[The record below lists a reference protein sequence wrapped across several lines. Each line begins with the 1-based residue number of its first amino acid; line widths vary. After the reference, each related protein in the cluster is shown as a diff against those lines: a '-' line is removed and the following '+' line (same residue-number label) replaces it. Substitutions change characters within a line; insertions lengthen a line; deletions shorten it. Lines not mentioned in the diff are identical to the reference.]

1 LELSASVEV
10 HFEAPDSGFF
20 LKHARQ
26 PPVTPEIANVQQTS
40 SSSSLPPLKTR
51 ANYDSVLSLDRFT
64 VVETTQPVSI
74 RASYGPFSTKQTVP
88 ARYIVPD
95 TLDAAAANQAGDY
108 VNNSTATLLELQQPN
123 MHLDISAHLVRGT
136 VSQDAPVLRVLFHAG
151 ADPGGHLQRQKVC
164 VLLHVAMAQEQP
176 LKGRCMPEGEDGVC
190 VAEVV
195 IPLSWWPDLPAP
207 LRHGASAAQ
216 SALPPPKAPQ
226 RYAQVSYSVFEPP
239 LRNPE
244 QCEPKVQI
252 QPLTTFAQVPLLAAK
267 TAFKELRADDS
278 VTFLLPQHPLYPMS
292 KLHVPVFLHQYADQE
307 QRVAAFTVRARVKA
321 GLRIMGASASS
332 DLWTISIEKENPKH
346 TTARVTAF
354 RKDVDSSASAE
365 SRSSYNSSSGSNGN
379 ESYEVFSWLLE
390 VADDTNDILDG
401 GKIVWSVT
409 HVYDTPKDKDSSELI
424 APDDTKKRLIA
435 KLEINK
441 DDIQA
446 VLPMAKIWEVMNTA
460 VLTGRQVAQAMKVFI
475 VSQAGKVADVTLQS
489 SCHAEDESVIKVSS
503 SCSSVYV
510 DGSEQRGSSNASV
523 IVKYGTYVGVA
534 KFIVWMPEFPLE
546 VYISDFRLSQIKG
559 WKVTDDNHY
568 IHNKQSRRR
577 KKRSYMWSQHGTSY
591 YNNVGGD
598 KSICRAR
605 YQQSPVEVYAKFLA
619 IDQNSGRISY
629 FISRRTGLRV
639 TDLVQPLLRVADP
652 KIASLKGRILQGK
665 SMGRTD
671 VQVLSPIT
679 GRVIGTKEIRVGSDK
694 VNLSKL
700 IVRVISGLQ
709 LTITPENAIEN
720 GYLAETSVTHKLTA
734 QYQEGLLDIDLEF
747 SDGSKT
753 PLRDIAV
760 EDYFLLVESLD
771 TEVVAFA
778 PMLASHHPRVIAV
791 GEGNG
796 NLLRVTLLLS
806 EECRLRRGSGSG
818 SSSGSSSSASVKQN
832 KPNAAPLASALA
844 SIEVDFNNVD
854 IVSKQESIQNDGTV
868 GRERKNYR
876 NSGDLAD
883 IIGERLNTNI
893 HAAFL
898 YNLCNSFAILV
909 GIPLR
914 DSSQQYE
921 PTVQARQHRA
931 SIQAVH
937 KSHYGNRG
945 LAGSNMSSMEL
956 GMYVLLTAF
965 CFAIIVFVISC
976 VVYASKFRPAMIESG
991 LDPLSGGGKGG
1002 NGAAGGGF
1010 RDVRLKESTTN
1021 AHDWVWLGRSTIDR
1035 QSVAVEAPPPQQQQQ
1050 QQPLPVQPQQQ
1061 QQHINARDSRMRI
1074 TSNPIITYDNGR
1086 RVSSFDQPQ
1095 PKLQTHIVPAANLN
1109 KLHQEQHYLAND
1121 RKETAL
1127 EYKPPV
1133 PPHRNVGTRAM
1144 LPPQLPQTAPI
1155 KDKELLNKRHSQHF
1169 KREHLLNENNNAT
1182 QPLPQQQQQQQQ
1194 QSPQLHHHQQPERHQ
1209 HQRSHSHSHNFM
1221 HEPVLRSA
1229 HLKMKQQQQQQ
1240 LQQQQQQQQQQHQQ
1254 QQLQQQH
1261 EELHNAEKLVEYT
1274 NPHQK
1279 NAFQFDSL
1287 TPKRVTKAAAVAQAA
1302 QAAAAAAAAANSA
1315 AAATINHNH
1324 SILST
1329 VADAANSNA
1338 TDEIVRLPTPPGTL
1352 TSATVSSEPTTKSS
1366 RVKRA
1371 TVVGNP
1377 MFSAT
1382 VDDTLAPGERL
1393 GLDDL
1398 DMDYEQ
1404 IMHYFDNLKVSNT
1417 IDIYNLLI
1425 IAKIR
1430 EILST
1435 FHQRYQNVVTPM
1447 TTPTRKQMQMLDQ
1460 LV

>member
-1 LELSASVEV
+1 MKCCVIIAWMLLAIAELCACVEV

-40 SSSSLPPLKTR
+40 SSLPPLKTR
-51 ANYDSVLSLDRFT
+51 SNYDSVLSLDRFT

-95 TLDAAAANQAGDY
+95 TMDAANQAGDY

-123 MHLDISAHLVRGT
+123 MHLDISAHLVRNT
-136 VSQDAPVLRVLFHAG
+136 VSQDSPVLRVLFHAG

-164 VLLHVAMAQEQP
+164 VLLHVAMANEQP

-195 IPLSWWPDLPAP
+195 IPLSWWPALPAP
-207 LRHGASAAQ
+207 RHGSNAAQ
-216 SALPPPKAPQ
+216 TPLPPPKAPQ

-292 KLHVPVFLHQYADQE
+292 KLHVPVFLHQYAEQE

-332 DLWTISIEKENPKH
+332 DLWSISIEKENPKH

-354 RKDVDSSASAE
+354 RKDIDSSAS
-365 SRSSYNSSSGSNGN
+365 SSSGSSMESRSNYSSSSSGGNGNGNGN
-379 ESYEVFSWLLE
+379 EVYEVFSWLLE
-390 VADDTNDILDG
+390 VADDSNDILDG

-409 HVYDTPKDKDSSELI
+409 HVYDAPKDKDSSELI

-591 YNNVGGD
+591 YNNVGAD

-806 EECRLRRGSGSG
+806 EECRLRRGSGAG
-818 SSSGSSSSASVKQN
+818 SSSASSASVGVVKQN

-876 NSGDLAD
+876 NTGDLAD
-883 IIGERLNTNI
+883 II
-893 HAAFL
+893 
-898 YNLCNSFAILV
+898 V

-945 LAGSNMSSMEL
+945 FAGGNMSSMEL

-991 LDPLSGGGKGG
+991 LDPLSSGGKGNASN
-1002 NGAAGGGF
+1002 NGAAGGGGGF

-1035 QSVAVEAPPPQQQQQ
+1035 QSVAVDAPPPQQQQQ
-1050 QQPLPVQPQQQ
+1050 QQQQQPVQQQ

-1086 RVSSFDQPQ
+1086 RISSFDQPQ
-1095 PKLQTHIVPAANLN
+1095 PKLQTHIVPASNLN
-1109 KLHQEQHYLAND
+1109 KLHQEQHYLANE

-1127 EYKPPV
+1127 DYKPPV

-1144 LPPQLPQTAPI
+1144 LPPQLPPQTASI

-1169 KREHLLNENNNAT
+1169 KREHMLNENNNVA
-1182 QPLPQQQQQQQQ
+1182 QSLPQQQQQQHQQ
-1194 QSPQLHHHQQPERHQ
+1194 QQQPQHQQQQQQQPPQLHHHHQQQQQQPERHHQ

-1229 HLKMKQQQQQQ
+1229 HLKMKQQQQ
-1240 LQQQQQQQQQQHQQ
+1240 LQQQQQ

-1315 AAATINHNH
+1315 AAATIVAPTSPAITQIKENHNH

-1338 TDEIVRLPTPPGTL
+1338 TDKIVRLPTPPGTL
-1352 TSATVSSEPTTKSS
+1352 TSSAGGGGGGGGSTAVSSEPTTKSS

-1404 IMHYFDNLKVSNT
+1404 IMHYFDNLKESN
-1417 IDIYNLLI
+1417 
-1425 IAKIR
+1425 A
-1430 EILST
+1430 
-1435 FHQRYQNVVTPM
+1435 
-1447 TTPTRKQMQMLDQ
+1447 
-1460 LV
+1460 

>member
-1 LELSASVEV
+1 MMRYCLLIALQLCIAYSVEV

-26 PPVTPEIANVQQTS
+26 PPVTPEIANVQTS
-40 SSSSLPPLKTR
+40 SAVPPLR
-51 ANYDSVLSLDRFT
+51 QRSSYDSVLSLDRFT

-95 TLDAAAANQAGDY
+95 TMDSQSGDY
-108 VNNSTATLLELQQPN
+108 MSNATLLELQQPN
-123 MHLDISAHLVRGT
+123 MHLDISAHLVRPS

-164 VLLHVAMAQEQP
+164 VLLHVAMGSEQP

-195 IPLSWWPDLPAP
+195 VPLGWWPQLPAP
-207 LRHGASAAQ
+207 TQDGSGQA
-216 SALPPPKAPQ
+216 PPKVPQ

-252 QPLTTFAQVPLLAAK
+252 QPLTTFAQVPLLAAR
-267 TAFKELRADDS
+267 TPYRMLRADDA
-278 VTFLLPQHPLYPMS
+278 VTFLLPQHPLYPLS
-292 KLHVPVFLHQYADQE
+292 RLHVPVFLHQYPD

-321 GLRIMGASASS
+321 GLRILGATASTDQWS
-332 DLWTISIEKENPKH
+332 VSVEKENPKH

-354 RKDVDSSASAE
+354 RKETESSLEA
-365 SRSSYNSSSGSNGN
+365 GGN
-379 ESYEVFSWLLE
+379 FTNEVFEVFSWLLE
-390 VADDTNDILDG
+390 VAEDSNDIVDG

-409 HVYDTPKDKDSSELI
+409 HVYDTPKDKDSGEMVI
-424 APDDTKKRLIA
+424 PDDNKKRLIA

-559 WKVTDDNHY
+559 WKVTDDNHFL
-568 IHNKQSRRR
+568 HSKQSRRR
-577 KKRSYMWSQHGTSY
+577 KKRSYVWGQHGTNY
-591 YNNVGGD
+591 YNNLGAD
-598 KSICRAR
+598 KTVCRAR

-619 IDQNSGRISY
+619 VDQNSGRTSY

-709 LTITPENAIEN
+709 LTISPDNTIEN

-747 SDGSKT
+747 TDGSKT

-806 EECRLRRGSGSG
+806 EECRQRRGTL
-818 SSSGSSSSASVKQN
+818 SSSKQN
-832 KPNAAPLASALA
+832 KSNAAPLASALA

-854 IVSKQESIQNDGTV
+854 IVSKQEAIQNDGTV

-876 NSGDLAD
+876 QTGDLAD
-883 IIGERLNTNI
+883 II
-893 HAAFL
+893 
-898 YNLCNSFAILV
+898 V

-914 DSSQQYE
+914 DSSQLYE
-921 PTVQARQHRA
+921 PTVQARQHRG

-937 KSHYGNRG
+937 KGHHGKG
-945 LAGSNMSSMEL
+945 LAGTGTMSNMEL
-956 GMYVLLTAF
+956 GVYVLLTAF
-965 CFAIIVFVISC
+965 SFAIIVFVISC

-991 LDPLSGGGKGG
+991 LDPLSAGKGSG
-1002 NGAAGGGF
+1002 SSGSGGF

-1035 QSVAVEAPPPQQQQQ
+1035 QSIVAESNTHLNPRA
-1050 QQPLPVQPQQQ
+1050 
-1061 QQHINARDSRMRI
+1061 DSRMRI
-1074 TSNPIITYDNGR
+1074 TSNPIVNYDNGR
-1086 RVSSFDQPQ
+1086 RVSSFDQQ
-1095 PKLQTHIVPAANLN
+1095 PKLQTHIVPASNLN
-1109 KLHQEQHYLAND
+1109 KQHADHYLANE
-1121 RKETAL
+1121 RKDNAL
-1127 EYKPPV
+1127 DYKPPV
-1133 PPHRNVGTRAM
+1133 PPHRNVGARAC
-1144 LPPQLPQTAPI
+1144 LPIQPVSGSSSVKDAP
-1155 KDKELLNKRHSQHF
+1155 NKRHSQLY
-1169 KREHLLNENNNAT
+1169 KREHLQSSDNNAN
-1182 QPLPQQQQQQQQ
+1182 
-1194 QSPQLHHHQQPERHQ
+1194 QQPAQQPNQQPPLERPHPLAHAHPHQ
-1209 HQRSHSHSHNFM
+1209 HQRSHSHSHNFSQ
-1221 HEPVLRSA
+1221 EPLIKAA
-1229 HLKMKQQQQQQ
+1229 HNKIKQQQQQQ
-1240 LQQQQQQQQQQHQQ
+1240 Q
-1254 QQLQQQH
+1254 QQQH

-1287 TPKRVTKAAAVAQAA
+1287 TPKRVTKAVASSPATQSTAVVQGKAKE
-1302 QAAAAAAAAANSA
+1302 
-1315 AAATINHNH
+1315 NH
-1324 SILST
+1324 SMASST
-1329 VADAANSNA
+1329 GDAANSNG
-1338 TDEIVRLPTPPGTL
+1338 TDEIMRLPA
-1352 TSATVSSEPTTKSS
+1352 SAVSQEPTTKSS

-1382 VDDTLAPGERL
+1382 VDESVAPGERL

-1404 IMHYFDNLKVSNT
+1404 IMHYFDNLKESN
-1417 IDIYNLLI
+1417 
-1425 IAKIR
+1425 A
-1430 EILST
+1430 
-1435 FHQRYQNVVTPM
+1435 
-1447 TTPTRKQMQMLDQ
+1447 
-1460 LV
+1460 

>member
-1 LELSASVEV
+1 MNKMMRYCLIIALQLSLAYSVEV

-26 PPVTPEIANVQQTS
+26 PPVTPEIANVQTS
-40 SSSSLPPLKTR
+40 SAVPPLRQRST
-51 ANYDSVLSLDRFT
+51 YDSVLSLDRFT

-95 TLDAAAANQAGDY
+95 TMDSQSGDY
-108 VNNSTATLLELQQPN
+108 MNNATLLELQQPN
-123 MHLDISAHLVRGT
+123 MHLDISAHLVRSS

-164 VLLHVAMAQEQP
+164 VLLHVAMGSEQP

-195 IPLSWWPDLPAP
+195 VPLGWWPQLPAP
-207 LRHGASAAQ
+207 TQDGSSQA
-216 SALPPPKAPQ
+216 PPKVPQ

-252 QPLTTFAQVPLLAAK
+252 QPLTTFAQVPLLAAR
-267 TAFKELRADDS
+267 TPYRMLRADDA
-278 VTFLLPQHPLYPMS
+278 VTFLLPQHPLYPLS
-292 KLHVPVFLHQYADQE
+292 RLHVPVFLHQYPD

-321 GLRIMGASASS
+321 GLKILGATASTDQWS
-332 DLWTISIEKENPKH
+332 VSVEKENPKH

-354 RKDVDSSASAE
+354 RKEAE
-365 SRSSYNSSSGSNGN
+365 SSVESGGN
-379 ESYEVFSWLLE
+379 LTSEVFEVFSWLLE
-390 VADDTNDILDG
+390 VAEDTNDIVDG

-409 HVYDTPKDKDSSELI
+409 HVYDTPKDKDSGELVI
-424 APDDTKKRLIA
+424 PDDNKKRLIA

-568 IHNKQSRRR
+568 LHNKQSRRR
-577 KKRSYMWSQHGTSY
+577 KKRSYVWGQHGTNY
-591 YNNVGGD
+591 YNNLGAD
-598 KSICRAR
+598 KTICRAR

-619 IDQNSGRISY
+619 VDQNSGRTSY

-709 LTITPENAIEN
+709 LTISPDNTIEN

-747 SDGSKT
+747 TDGSKT

-806 EECRLRRGSGSG
+806 EECRQRRGTL
-818 SSSGSSSSASVKQN
+818 SSSKQN
-832 KPNAAPLASALA
+832 KSNAAPLASALA

-854 IVSKQESIQNDGTV
+854 IVSKQEAIQNDGTV

-876 NSGDLAD
+876 QTGDLAD
-883 IIGERLNTNI
+883 II
-893 HAAFL
+893 
-898 YNLCNSFAILV
+898 V

-914 DSSQQYE
+914 DSSQLYE
-921 PTVQARQHRA
+921 PTVQARQHRG

-937 KSHYGNRG
+937 KGHHGKG
-945 LAGSNMSSMEL
+945 IAGTGTMTTMEL

-991 LDPLSGGGKGG
+991 LDPLSSGKSNSSGGS
-1002 NGAAGGGF
+1002 GGF

-1035 QSVAVEAPPPQQQQQ
+1035 QSIVAETNTHLNP
-1050 QQPLPVQPQQQ
+1050 
-1061 QQHINARDSRMRI
+1061 RDSRMRI
-1074 TSNPIITYDNGR
+1074 TSNPIVNYDNGR
-1086 RVSSFDQPQ
+1086 RVSSFDQQ
-1095 PKLQTHIVPAANLN
+1095 PKLQTHIVPASNLN
-1109 KLHQEQHYLAND
+1109 KQHADHYLANE
-1121 RKETAL
+1121 RKDNAL
-1127 EYKPPV
+1127 DYKPPV
-1133 PPHRNVGTRAM
+1133 PPHRNVGARAC
-1144 LPPQLPQTAPI
+1144 LPVQPVPGTGSVKQDAAP
-1155 KDKELLNKRHSQHF
+1155 NKRYSQLYR
-1169 KREHLLNENNNAT
+1169 REHLQNSDSNAN
-1182 QPLPQQQQQQQQ
+1182 
-1194 QSPQLHHHQQPERHQ
+1194 QQPAQQPNQQPPTERPHPLANAHPHPHPHQ
-1209 HQRSHSHSHNFM
+1209 HQRSHSHSHNFSQ
-1221 HEPVLRSA
+1221 EPLIKAA
-1229 HLKMKQQQQQQ
+1229 HNKIKQQQQQQ
-1240 LQQQQQQQQQQHQQ
+1240 Q
-1254 QQLQQQH
+1254 QQQH

-1287 TPKRVTKAAAVAQAA
+1287 TPKRVTKAAASSPATPSTSST
-1302 QAAAAAAAAANSA
+1302 SA
-1315 AAATINHNH
+1315 VQGKAKENH
-1324 SILST
+1324 SMASST
-1329 VADAANSNA
+1329 GDAANSNG
-1338 TDEIVRLPTPPGTL
+1338 TDEIIRLPA
-1352 TSATVSSEPTTKSS
+1352 SAVSQEPTTKSS

-1382 VDDTLAPGERL
+1382 VDESATPGERL

-1404 IMHYFDNLKVSNT
+1404 IMHYFDNLKESN
-1417 IDIYNLLI
+1417 
-1425 IAKIR
+1425 A
-1430 EILST
+1430 
-1435 FHQRYQNVVTPM
+1435 
-1447 TTPTRKQMQMLDQ
+1447 
-1460 LV
+1460 

>member
-1 LELSASVEV
+1 MNYFIVIMMLVPIAHHNIVNCVEV

-26 PPVTPEIANVQQTS
+26 PPVTPEIANIQT
-40 SSSSLPPLKTR
+40 SSSLPPIKTR
-51 ANYDSVLSLDRFT
+51 TSYDSVLSLDRFT

-95 TLDAAAANQAGDY
+95 TMDNQGDY
-108 VNNSTATLLELQQPN
+108 INNSTATLLELQQPN
-123 MHLDISAHLVRGT
+123 MHLDISAHLVRAT
-136 VSQDAPVLRVLFHAG
+136 VSQDSPVLRVLFHAG

-164 VLLHVAMAQEQP
+164 VLLHVAMGSELP

-195 IPLSWWPDLPAP
+195 VPLSWWPQLPAP
-207 LRHGASAAQ
+207 TKDSVPI
-216 SALPPPKAPQ
+216 PPLKVPQ

-244 QCEPKVQI
+244 MCEPKVQI
-252 QPLTTFAQVPLLAAK
+252 QPLTTFAQVPLVPAK
-267 TAFKELRADDS
+267 TPFKELRADDS

-292 KLHVPVFLHQYADQE
+292 KLHVPVFLHQYPD
-307 QRVAAFTVRARVKA
+307 QRVSAFTVRARVKA
-321 GLRIMGASASS
+321 GLKIMGATASS
-332 DLWTISIEKENPKH
+332 DQWSISIEKENPKH

-354 RKDVDSSASAE
+354 RKEQESSME
-365 SRSSYNSSSGSNGN
+365 SKSETSGSAGAGN
-379 ESYEVFSWLLE
+379 FSNEVFEVFSWLLE
-390 VADDTNDILDG
+390 VAEDTNDIVDG

-409 HVYDTPKDKDSSELI
+409 QVYDAPKDKDSAELI
-424 APDDTKKRLIA
+424 ATDDTKKRLIA

-559 WKVTDDNHY
+559 WKVNDDNHY
-568 IHNKQSRRR
+568 LHNKQSRRR
-577 KKRSYMWSQHGTSY
+577 KKRSYVWGQHGGTNY
-591 YNNVGGD
+591 YNNVGAD
-598 KSICRAR
+598 KTICRAR

-639 TDLVQPLLRVADP
+639 TDLVQPLMRVADP

-694 VNLSKL
+694 VNLNKL

-709 LTITPENAIEN
+709 LTITPDNTIEN

-760 EDYFLLVESLD
+760 DDYFLLVESLD

-806 EECRLRRGSGSG
+806 EECRTRRGTIA
-818 SSSGSSSSASVKQN
+818 ASKQN
-832 KPNAAPLASALA
+832 KSNVAPLASAQA

-854 IVSKQESIQNDGTV
+854 IVSKQEAIQNDGTV
-868 GRERKNYR
+868 GRERKNFR
-876 NSGDLAD
+876 NNGDLAD
-883 IIGERLNTNI
+883 II
-893 HAAFL
+893 
-898 YNLCNSFAILV
+898 V

-921 PTVQARQHRA
+921 PTVQARQHRG

-937 KSHYGNRG
+937 KSPYGKKGNG
-945 LAGSNMSSMEL
+945 NNMSSMEV

-991 LDPLSGGGKGG
+991 LDPLDAGKGG
-1002 NGAAGGGF
+1002 NGGAF
-1010 RDVRLKESTTN
+1010 RDARVKESTTN

-1035 QSVAVEAPPPQQQQQ
+1035 HSMVADSNPSS
-1050 QQPLPVQPQQQ
+1050 
-1061 QQHINARDSRMRI
+1061 HINPRDSRMRI
-1074 TSNPIITYDNGR
+1074 TNNPIISYDNGR
-1086 RVSSFDQPQ
+1086 RVSSFDQQ
-1095 PKLQTHIVPAANLN
+1095 PKLQTHIVPPSNLN
-1109 KLHQEQHYLAND
+1109 KLHTEHYLANE
-1121 RKETAL
+1121 RKENAL
-1127 EYKPPV
+1127 DYKPPV
-1133 PPHRNVGTRAM
+1133 PPHRNVGVAVGARAM
-1144 LPPQLPQTAPI
+1144 LPPHNQTGAIAVMPL
-1155 KDKELLNKRHSQHF
+1155 KETVAKSGAVEKRHSQQY
-1169 KREHLLNENNNAT
+1169 KREHQHNDNNNAEQ
-1182 QPLPQQQQQQQQ
+1182 QPQLPQQPPER
-1194 QSPQLHHHQQPERHQ
+1194 SHHQHH
-1209 HQRSHSHSHNFM
+1209 HQRSHSHSHNNFINS
-1221 HEPVLRSA
+1221 HPVAASYRSTPEHSVEQKLTA
-1229 HLKMKQQQQQQ
+1229 AAVAVAALQQQQQ
-1240 LQQQQQQQQQQHQQ
+1240 LQQPHNKVKQQQE
-1254 QQLQQQH
+1254 QH
-1261 EELHNAEKLVEYT
+1261 EEMHNAEKLVEYT

-1287 TPKRVTKAAAVAQAA
+1287 TPKRVTKASGAAVATSALVAPTEAA
-1302 QAAAAAAAAANSA
+1302 P
-1315 AAATINHNH
+1315 AATTTTTPPTATVAPTPQLKENH
-1324 SILST
+1324 SMLSST
-1329 VADAANSNA
+1329 VDAANSNG
-1338 TDEIVRLPTPPGTL
+1338 TDEIMRLPTVPI
-1352 TSATVSSEPTTKSS
+1352 SEPTTKSS

-1382 VDDTLAPGERL
+1382 VDDTLPPGERL

-1404 IMHYFDNLKVSNT
+1404 IMHYFDNLKESN
-1417 IDIYNLLI
+1417 
-1425 IAKIR
+1425 A
-1430 EILST
+1430 
-1435 FHQRYQNVVTPM
+1435 
-1447 TTPTRKQMQMLDQ
+1447 
-1460 LV
+1460 

>member
-1 LELSASVEV
+1 MKFCVLMILVTALSLQSTAVEV

-26 PPVTPEIANVQQTS
+26 PPVTPEIQTS
-40 SSSSLPPLKTR
+40 SQPPVKTR
-51 ANYDSVLSLDRFT
+51 SSYDSVLSLDRFT

-95 TLDAAAANQAGDY
+95 TIENQNGDY
-108 VNNSTATLLELQQPN
+108 MNNSTATLLELQQPN
-123 MHLDISAHLVRGT
+123 MHLDISAHLVRST
-136 VSQDAPVLRVLFHAG
+136 VSQDSPVLRVLFHAG

-164 VLLHVAMAQEQP
+164 VLLHVAMGLEVP

-195 IPLSWWPDLPAP
+195 VPLSWWPALPAP
-207 LRHGASAAQ
+207 SHNKDNGQ
-216 SALPPPKAPQ
+216 QLPPPKVPQ

-252 QPLTTFAQVPLLAAK
+252 QPLTTFAQVPLIPAK
-267 TAFKELRADDS
+267 TPFKELRADDS

-292 KLHVPVFLHQYADQE
+292 KLHVPVFLHQYVD

-321 GLRIMGASASS
+321 GLRIMGATASTDQWS
-332 DLWTISIEKENPKH
+332 ISIEKENPKH

-354 RKDVDSSASAE
+354 RKEQESGGGSSSSSSMESLSSGMASASTA
-365 SRSSYNSSSGSNGN
+365 SSTNLTN
-379 ESYEVFSWLLE
+379 EVFEVFSWLLE
-390 VADDTNDILDG
+390 VADDNNDIMDG

-409 HVYDTPKDKDSSELI
+409 HVYDTPKDKDSSEII
-424 APDDTKKRLIA
+424 ATDDTKKRLIA

-568 IHNKQSRRR
+568 LHNKQQQSRRR
-577 KKRSYMWSQHGTSY
+577 KKRSYVWGQHGGIGGSGSSGNMGNY
-591 YNNVGGD
+591 YNNLGTD
-598 KSICRAR
+598 KTICRAR
-605 YQQSPVEVYAKFLA
+605 YQQSPVEVFAKFLA
-619 IDQNSGRISY
+619 FDQNSGRTSN

-694 VNLSKL
+694 VTLSKL

-709 LTITPENAIEN
+709 LTITPDNTIEN

-806 EECRLRRGSGSG
+806 EECRLRRGGTL
-818 SSSGSSSSASVKQN
+818 SSSTTKQN
-832 KPNAAPLASALA
+832 KSNAAPLASALA

-854 IVSKQESIQNDGTV
+854 IVSKQEAIQNDGTV
-868 GRERKNYR
+868 GRGERKNYR
-876 NSGDLAD
+876 QSGDLAD
-883 IIGERLNTNI
+883 II
-893 HAAFL
+893 
-898 YNLCNSFAILV
+898 V

-921 PTVQARQHRA
+921 PTVQARQHR
-931 SIQAVH
+931 SNIQAVH
-937 KSHYGNRG
+937 KSHFGGKGHGNG
-945 LAGSNMSSMEL
+945 NMSSMEL

-976 VVYASKFRPAMIESG
+976 VVYASKFRPALIESG
-991 LDPLSGGGKGG
+991 LDPLSAVGKGNG
-1002 NGAAGGGF
+1002 NGSIGGF

-1035 QSVAVEAPPPQQQQQ
+1035 QSMVADSSSSSA
-1050 QQPLPVQPQQQ
+1050 
-1061 QQHINARDSRMRI
+1061 HARADSRMRI
-1074 TSNPIITYDNGR
+1074 TSNPIINYNDNGR
-1086 RVSSFDQPQ
+1086 RVSSFDQQ
-1095 PKLQTHIVPAANLN
+1095 PKLQTHIVPASNLN
-1109 KLHQEQHYLAND
+1109 KLHADHYFANE
-1121 RKETAL
+1121 RKDNAL
-1127 EYKPPV
+1127 DYKPPV
-1133 PPHRNVGTRAM
+1133 PPHRNVGTRAL
-1144 LPPQLPQTAPI
+1144 LPTQPPLAVHGGGGSSSGAVGPLKP
-1155 KDKELLNKRHSQHF
+1155 ESGNKRHSQLY
-1169 KREHLLNENNNAT
+1169 KREHLNGNINSDNNNPDNQST
-1182 QPLPQQQQQQQQ
+1182 QPLERPTHGHIHAPH
-1194 QSPQLHHHQQPERHQ
+1194 SHQQ
-1209 HQRSHSHSHNFM
+1209 HQRSHSHSHNFSQ
-1221 HEPVLRSA
+1221 EPAIKSA
-1229 HLKMKQQQQQQ
+1229 HNKIKQQHQ
-1240 LQQQQQQQQQQHQQ
+1240 QQQQQQQQQQH
-1254 QQLQQQH
+1254 QQH

-1287 TPKRVTKAAAVAQAA
+1287 TPKRVTKAGAGAGLGTSAGAAGVTLPTTPPTATVAPTPQVKTKAE
-1302 QAAAAAAAAANSA
+1302 
-1315 AAATINHNH
+1315 NH
-1324 SILST
+1324 SMVSSIG
-1329 VADAANSNA
+1329 DAANSNA
-1338 TDEIVRLPTPPGTL
+1338 TDELIRLPPTASP
-1352 TSATVSSEPTTKSS
+1352 SATASTTISEPTTKSS
-1366 RVKRA
+1366 RIKRA

-1382 VDDTLAPGERL
+1382 VDDTVAPGERL

-1404 IMHYFDNLKVSNT
+1404 IMHYFDNLKESN
-1417 IDIYNLLI
+1417 
-1425 IAKIR
+1425 A
-1430 EILST
+1430 
-1435 FHQRYQNVVTPM
+1435 
-1447 TTPTRKQMQMLDQ
+1447 
-1460 LV
+1460 

>member
-1 LELSASVEV
+1 MKFCLVITMLVSIAYSVEV

-26 PPVTPEIANVQQTS
+26 PPVTPEIANIQQTS
-40 SSSSLPPLKTR
+40 SSPPLKAR
-51 ANYDSVLSLDRFT
+51 SSYDSVLSLDRFT

-95 TLDAAAANQAGDY
+95 TMDNNNNQNGNNNQGGGDY
-108 VNNSTATLLELQQPN
+108 MNNSTATLLELQQPN
-123 MHLDISAHLVRGT
+123 MHLDISAHLVRAS
-136 VSQDAPVLRVLFHAG
+136 VSQDSPVLRVLFHAG

-164 VLLHVAMAQEQP
+164 VLLHVAMGAEQP

-195 IPLSWWPDLPAP
+195 VPLSWWPAIPAP
-207 LRHGASAAQ
+207 QRKDNAP
-216 SALPPPKAPQ
+216 ALPPKVPQ

-252 QPLTTFAQVPLLAAK
+252 QPLTTFAQVPLMPAK
-267 TAFKELRADDS
+267 TPFKELRADDS

-292 KLHVPVFLHQYADQE
+292 KLHVPVFLHQYVD

-321 GLRIMGASASS
+321 GLRIMGATASTDQWS
-332 DLWTISIEKENPKH
+332 VSIEKENPKH

-354 RKDVDSSASAE
+354 RKEQESSMESAMAG
-365 SRSSYNSSSGSNGN
+365 NLTN
-379 ESYEVFSWLLE
+379 ESFEVFSWLLE
-390 VADDTNDILDG
+390 VAEDTNDIVDG

-424 APDDTKKRLIA
+424 ATDDTKKRLIA

-523 IVKYGTYVGVA
+523 IVKYGTYVGIA

-546 VYISDFRLSQIKG
+546 VYIADYRLSQIKG

-568 IHNKQSRRR
+568 LHNKQSRRR
-577 KKRSYMWSQHGTSY
+577 KKRSYVWGQSQGQHGSNY
-591 YNNVGGD
+591 YNNLGAD
-598 KSICRAR
+598 KTICRAR

-619 IDQNSGRISY
+619 VDQNSGRTSY

-709 LTITPENAIEN
+709 LTITPDNTIEN

-747 SDGSKT
+747 NDGSKT

-806 EECRLRRGSGSG
+806 EECRTRRSTLGTG
-818 SSSGSSSSASVKQN
+818 KQN
-832 KPNAAPLASALA
+832 KSNVAPLASALA

-854 IVSKQESIQNDGTV
+854 IVSKQEAIQNDGTV
-868 GRERKNYR
+868 GRGERKTFR
-876 NSGDLAD
+876 QTAGDLAD
-883 IIGERLNTNI
+883 II
-893 HAAFL
+893 
-898 YNLCNSFAILV
+898 V

-921 PTVQARQHRA
+921 PTVQARQHRGSS
-931 SIQAVH
+931 SIQASH
-937 KSHYGNRG
+937 KNHFNGKG
-945 LAGSNMSSMEL
+945 GIGGTGPMSSMEL

-976 VVYASKFRPAMIESG
+976 VVYASKFRPALIESG
-991 LDPLSGGGKGG
+991 LDPLSVGKG
-1002 NGAAGGGF
+1002 NGGAGGMSGGGF

-1035 QSVAVEAPPPQQQQQ
+1035 QSVVAETNTH
-1050 QQPLPVQPQQQ
+1050 L
-1061 QQHINARDSRMRI
+1061 NARDSRMRI
-1074 TSNPIITYDNGR
+1074 TSNPIINYDNGR
-1086 RVSSFDQPQ
+1086 RVSSFDQQ
-1095 PKLQTHIVPAANLN
+1095 PKLQTHIVPASNLN
-1109 KLHQEQHYLAND
+1109 KQHADHYLANE
-1121 RKETAL
+1121 RKELPGVAL
-1127 EYKPPV
+1127 DYKPPV
-1133 PPHRNVGTRAM
+1133 PPHRNVGARAC
-1144 LPPQLPQTAPI
+1144 LPIVQPAAAAAAVAAASTPVPL
-1155 KDKELLNKRHSQHF
+1155 KEVANKRHSQLY
-1169 KREHLLNENNNAT
+1169 KREHLQSNNILINNNNNNNNNSSSSSSNSDNNNT
-1182 QPLPQQQQQQQQ
+1182 NQQQQ
-1194 QSPQLHHHQQPERHQ
+1194 QSKQQPLERPQ
-1209 HQRSHSHSHNFM
+1209 HQRSHSHSHGHNFSQ
-1221 HEPVLRSA
+1221 EPAGAIIKAA
-1229 HLKMKQQQQQQ
+1229 HNKIKQQQQQQ
-1240 LQQQQQQQQQQHQQ
+1240 LQQHQQ
-1254 QQLQQQH
+1254 
-1261 EELHNAEKLVEYT
+1261 ELHNAEKLVEYT

-1287 TPKRVTKAAAVAQAA
+1287 TPKRVTKAAA
-1302 QAAAAAAAAANSA
+1302 AAAAMSTAIQKAKE
-1315 AAATINHNH
+1315 NH
-1324 SILST
+1324 SMVSST
-1329 VADAANSNA
+1329 GDAANSNGS
-1338 TDEIVRLPTPPGTL
+1338 DEIMRLPSTASG
-1352 TSATVSSEPTTKSS
+1352 SANSHVPVPVPTTKSS

-1382 VDDTLAPGERL
+1382 VDDTETPGERL

-1404 IMHYFDNLKVSNT
+1404 IMHYFDNLKESN
-1417 IDIYNLLI
+1417 
-1425 IAKIR
+1425 A
-1430 EILST
+1430 
-1435 FHQRYQNVVTPM
+1435 
-1447 TTPTRKQMQMLDQ
+1447 
-1460 LV
+1460 

>member
-1 LELSASVEV
+1 MMRICLLIALQLSLAYSVEV

-26 PPVTPEIANVQQTS
+26 PPVTPEIANLPTS
-40 SSSSLPPLKTR
+40 SAVPPLRQRST
-51 ANYDSVLSLDRFT
+51 YDSVLSLDRFT

-95 TLDAAAANQAGDY
+95 TMDSQSGDY
-108 VNNSTATLLELQQPN
+108 MSNATLLELQQPN
-123 MHLDISAHLVRGT
+123 MHLDISAHLVRNS
-136 VSQDAPVLRVLFHAG
+136 VSQDSPVLRVLFHAG

-164 VLLHVAMAQEQP
+164 VLLHVAMASEQP

-195 IPLSWWPDLPAP
+195 VPLGWWPQLPAP
-207 LRHGASAAQ
+207 SQDGSGQATA
-216 SALPPPKAPQ
+216 PKVPQ

-252 QPLTTFAQVPLLAAK
+252 QPLTTFAQVPLLAAR
-267 TAFKELRADDS
+267 TPYRMLRADDA
-278 VTFLLPQHPLYPMS
+278 VTFLLPQHPLYPLS
-292 KLHVPVFLHQYADQE
+292 RLHVPVFLHQYPD

-321 GLRIMGASASS
+321 GLRILGATASTDQWS
-332 DLWTISIEKENPKH
+332 VSVEKENPKH

-354 RKDVDSSASAE
+354 RKEAAAE
-365 SRSSYNSSSGSNGN
+365 SSSLEAANLTS
-379 ESYEVFSWLLE
+379 EVFEVFSWLLE
-390 VADDTNDILDG
+390 VAEDSNDIVDG

-409 HVYDTPKDKDSSELI
+409 HVYDTPKDKDSGELVI
-424 APDDTKKRLIA
+424 PDDNKKRLIA

-568 IHNKQSRRR
+568 LHNKQSRRR
-577 KKRSYMWSQHGTSY
+577 KKRSYVWGQHGTNY
-591 YNNVGGD
+591 YNNLGAD
-598 KSICRAR
+598 KTVCRAR

-619 IDQNSGRISY
+619 VDQNSGRTSY

-709 LTITPENAIEN
+709 LTISPDNTIEN

-747 SDGSKT
+747 TDGSKT

-806 EECRLRRGSGSG
+806 EECRQRRGTL
-818 SSSGSSSSASVKQN
+818 SSSKQN
-832 KPNAAPLASALA
+832 KSNAAPLASALA

-854 IVSKQESIQNDGTV
+854 IVSKQEAIQNDGTV

-876 NSGDLAD
+876 QTGDLAD
-883 IIGERLNTNI
+883 II
-893 HAAFL
+893 
-898 YNLCNSFAILV
+898 V

-914 DSSQQYE
+914 DSSQLYE
-921 PTVQARQHRA
+921 PTVQARQHRG

-937 KSHYGNRG
+937 KGHHGKG
-945 LAGSNMSSMEL
+945 IGGTGTMTTMEL

-991 LDPLSGGGKGG
+991 LDPLSAGKGNGSNGGG
-1002 NGAAGGGF
+1002 GGGF

-1035 QSVAVEAPPPQQQQQ
+1035 QSIVAETNTHLNP
-1050 QQPLPVQPQQQ
+1050 
-1061 QQHINARDSRMRI
+1061 RDSRMRI
-1074 TSNPIITYDNGR
+1074 TSNPIVNYDNGR
-1086 RVSSFDQPQ
+1086 RVSSFDQQ
-1095 PKLQTHIVPAANLN
+1095 PKLQTHIVPASNLN
-1109 KLHQEQHYLAND
+1109 KQHAADHYLANERRD
-1121 RKETAL
+1121 NAL
-1127 EYKPPV
+1127 DYKPPV
-1133 PPHRNVGTRAM
+1133 PPHRNVGSRAC
-1144 LPPQLPQTAPI
+1144 LPVQPLPSSGGSA
-1155 KDKELLNKRHSQHF
+1155 KEAANKRHSQLY
-1169 KREHLLNENNNAT
+1169 KREHLQSSSSDNNAT
-1182 QPLPQQQQQQQQ
+1182 N
-1194 QSPQLHHHQQPERHQ
+1194 QQPNQQVHHPLSHPNPNSHPHQ
-1209 HQRSHSHSHNFM
+1209 HQRSHSHSHNFSQ
-1221 HEPVLRSA
+1221 EPLIKAA
-1229 HLKMKQQQQQQ
+1229 HNKIKQQQQQQ
-1240 LQQQQQQQQQQHQQ
+1240 Q
-1254 QQLQQQH
+1254 QQQH

-1287 TPKRVTKAAAVAQAA
+1287 TPKRVTKAAASSPATPSTAA
-1302 QAAAAAAAAANSA
+1302 SVQGKAKENHSMANS
-1315 AAATINHNH
+1315 
-1324 SILST
+1324 T
-1329 VADAANSNA
+1329 VDAANSNG
-1338 TDEIVRLPTPPGTL
+1338 TDEIMRLPP
-1352 TSATVSSEPTTKSS
+1352 SAVSQEPTTKSS

-1382 VDDTLAPGERL
+1382 VDESVAPGERL

-1404 IMHYFDNLKVSNT
+1404 IMHYFDNLKESN
-1417 IDIYNLLI
+1417 
-1425 IAKIR
+1425 A
-1430 EILST
+1430 
-1435 FHQRYQNVVTPM
+1435 
-1447 TTPTRKQMQMLDQ
+1447 
-1460 LV
+1460 

>member
-1 LELSASVEV
+1 MMRFCLIIATLVSIAYSVEV

-26 PPVTPEIANVQQTS
+26 PPVTPEIANVQSTS
-40 SSSSLPPLKTR
+40 SAVPPLR
-51 ANYDSVLSLDRFT
+51 QRSSYDSVLSLDRFT

-95 TLDAAAANQAGDY
+95 TMDNQAGDY
-108 VNNSTATLLELQQPN
+108 MTNSTATLLELQQPN
-123 MHLDISAHLVRGT
+123 MHLDISAHLVRT
-136 VSQDAPVLRVLFHAG
+136 SVSQDAPVLRVLFHAG

-164 VLLHVAMAQEQP
+164 VLLHVAMGSEQP

-195 IPLSWWPDLPAP
+195 VPLGWWP
-207 LRHGASAAQ
+207 S
-216 SALPPPKAPQ
+216 LPPPNQDGTGPTPPKVPQ

-252 QPLTTFAQVPLLAAK
+252 QPLTTFAQVPLLPAR
-267 TAFKELRADDS
+267 TPYRMLRADDA
-278 VTFLLPQHPLYPMS
+278 VTFLLPQHPLYPLS
-292 KLHVPVFLHQYADQE
+292 RLHVPVFLHQYPD

-321 GLRIMGASASS
+321 GLRILGATASTDQWS
-332 DLWTISIEKENPKH
+332 VSVEKENPKH

-354 RKDVDSSASAE
+354 RKEQESSLE
-365 SRSSYNSSSGSNGN
+365 SSMSGGN
-379 ESYEVFSWLLE
+379 FTGEVLEIFSWLLE
-390 VADDTNDILDG
+390 VAEDPNDIVDG

-409 HVYDTPKDKDSSELI
+409 HVFDTPKDKDSSELV

-568 IHNKQSRRR
+568 LHNKQSRRR
-577 KKRSYMWSQHGTSY
+577 KKRSYVWGQHGTNY
-591 YNNVGGD
+591 YSNLGAD
-598 KSICRAR
+598 KTVCRAR

-619 IDQNSGRISY
+619 VDQNSGRTSY

-709 LTITPENAIEN
+709 LTISPDNTIEN

-747 SDGSKT
+747 TDGSKT

-806 EECRLRRGSGSG
+806 EECRQRRSTL
-818 SSSGSSSSASVKQN
+818 SSTKQN
-832 KPNAAPLASALA
+832 KSNAAPLASALA

-854 IVSKQESIQNDGTV
+854 IVSKQEAIQNDGTAN
-868 GRERKNYR
+868 REQKKYR
-876 NSGDLAD
+876 QSGDLAD
-883 IIGERLNTNI
+883 II
-893 HAAFL
+893 
-898 YNLCNSFAILV
+898 V

-921 PTVQARQHRA
+921 PTVQARQHRG

-937 KSHYGNRG
+937 KNHHGVKG
-945 LAGSNMSSMEL
+945 GAGTGTMSSMEL

-991 LDPLSGGGKGG
+991 LDPLSVGKGNGGAGGGS
-1002 NGAAGGGF
+1002 GGF

-1035 QSVAVEAPPPQQQQQ
+1035 QSMVAESNTH
-1050 QQPLPVQPQQQ
+1050 L
-1061 QQHINARDSRMRI
+1061 NARDSRMRI
-1074 TSNPIITYDNGR
+1074 TSNPIVNYDNGR
-1086 RVSSFDQPQ
+1086 RVSSFDQQ
-1095 PKLQTHIVPAANLN
+1095 PKLQTHIVPASNLN
-1109 KLHQEQHYLAND
+1109 KQHADHYMSNE
-1121 RKETAL
+1121 RKDNAL
-1127 EYKPPV
+1127 DYKPPV
-1133 PPHRNVGTRAM
+1133 PPHRNVGARAC
-1144 LPPQLPQTAPI
+1144 LPIQPVHGSGSV
-1155 KDKELLNKRHSQHF
+1155 KDMPNKRHSQLY
-1169 KREHLLNENNNAT
+1169 KRDHLPGNDTNAN
-1182 QPLPQQQQQQQQ
+1182 QPSHQIVQSNGHPQ
-1194 QSPQLHHHQQPERHQ
+1194 Q
-1209 HQRSHSHSHNFM
+1209 HQRSHSHSHNFSQ
-1221 HEPVLRSA
+1221 EPIIKAA
-1229 HLKMKQQQQQQ
+1229 HNKIK
-1240 LQQQQQQQQQQHQQ
+1240 QQQQQQQQHQ
-1254 QQLQQQH
+1254 QQQH

-1287 TPKRVTKAAAVAQAA
+1287 TPKRVTKGAASSPATPPTAIVQGKIKENHSM
-1302 QAAAAAAAAANSA
+1302 ANS
-1315 AAATINHNH
+1315 TG
-1324 SILST
+1324 
-1329 VADAANSNA
+1329 DAVNSNG
-1338 TDEIVRLPTPPGTL
+1338 TDEIMRLPS
-1352 TSATVSSEPTTKSS
+1352 SAVSQEPTTKSS

-1382 VDDTLAPGERL
+1382 VDESVANGERL

-1404 IMHYFDNLKVSNT
+1404 IMHYFDNLKESN
-1417 IDIYNLLI
+1417 
-1425 IAKIR
+1425 A
-1430 EILST
+1430 
-1435 FHQRYQNVVTPM
+1435 
-1447 TTPTRKQMQMLDQ
+1447 
-1460 LV
+1460 

>member
-1 LELSASVEV
+1 MKCCIIIPLMLLAIAQHISSVEV

-26 PPVTPEIANVQQTS
+26 PPVTPEIANVQTS
-40 SSSSLPPLKTR
+40 SSQPPIKTR
-51 ANYDSVLSLDRFT
+51 SSYDSVLSLDRFT

-95 TLDAAAANQAGDY
+95 TMDANQAGDY

-136 VSQDAPVLRVLFHAG
+136 VSQDSPVLRVLFHAG

-164 VLLHVAMAQEQP
+164 VLLHVAMANEQP

-195 IPLSWWPDLPAP
+195 IPLGWWPALPAP
-207 LRHGASAAQ
+207 RHNNLGGTGQA
-216 SALPPPKAPQ
+216 ALPPKVPQ

-252 QPLTTFAQVPLLAAK
+252 QPLTTFAQVPLLTAK

-332 DLWTISIEKENPKH
+332 DQWSISIEKENPKH

-354 RKDVDSSASAE
+354 RKESDTSASTSSME
-365 SRSSYNSSSGSNGN
+365 SRQSSNYSSSNNN
-379 ESYEVFSWLLE
+379 EVYEVFSWLLE

-568 IHNKQSRRR
+568 LHNKQSRRR
-577 KKRSYMWSQHGTSY
+577 KKRSYVWSQHGTSY
-591 YNNVGGD
+591 YNNVGSD

-806 EECRLRRGSGSG
+806 EECRLRRGSGA
-818 SSSGSSSSASVKQN
+818 GSSSSSSSKQN

-876 NSGDLAD
+876 NTGDLAD
-883 IIGERLNTNI
+883 II
-893 HAAFL
+893 
-898 YNLCNSFAILV
+898 V

-937 KSHYGNRG
+937 KSHFGNR
-945 LAGSNMSSMEL
+945 AGFAGGNMSSMEL

-991 LDPLSGGGKGG
+991 LDPLTGAGKGNG
-1002 NGAAGGGF
+1002 NGAAGGGGF

-1035 QSVAVEAPPPQQQQQ
+1035 QSVAVADVPQQQQQ
-1050 QQPLPVQPQQQ
+1050 QQQPQQPTHQ
-1061 QQHINARDSRMRI
+1061 QHHINARDSRMRI

-1086 RVSSFDQPQ
+1086 RVSSFDQQQ
-1095 PKLQTHIVPAANLN
+1095 PKLQTHIVPASNLN
-1109 KLHQEQHYLAND
+1109 KLHAEHYLAND
-1121 RKETAL
+1121 RKDAAL

-1144 LPPQLPQTAPI
+1144 LPPQLPQTVPV
-1155 KDKELLNKRHSQHF
+1155 KDKDLINKRHSQHF
-1169 KREHLLNENNNAT
+1169 KREHLHNENNNAT
-1182 QPLPQQQQQQQQ
+1182 QQPPQQQQQQQQ
-1194 QSPQLHHHQQPERHQ
+1194 LPLPLHHQPERQQQ

-1221 HEPVLRSA
+1221 QEPALRSA
-1229 HLKMKQQQQQQ
+1229 HMKIK
-1240 LQQQQQQQQQQHQQ
+1240 QQQQQQQQQH
-1254 QQLQQQH
+1254 QQH

-1287 TPKRVTKAAAVAQAA
+1287 TPKRVTKAAQAA
-1302 QAAAAAAAAANSA
+1302 QIAAAANAATTATVAAASIT
-1315 AAATINHNH
+1315 AAATTTIVAPASPAITQIKENHNH
-1324 SILST
+1324 SILSS

-1338 TDEIVRLPTPPGTL
+1338 TDEIVRLPTPPGT
-1352 TSATVSSEPTTKSS
+1352 TVSSEPTTKSS

-1382 VDDTLAPGERL
+1382 VDDSLAPGERL

-1404 IMHYFDNLKVSNT
+1404 IMHYFDNLKESN
-1417 IDIYNLLI
+1417 
-1425 IAKIR
+1425 A
-1430 EILST
+1430 
-1435 FHQRYQNVVTPM
+1435 
-1447 TTPTRKQMQMLDQ
+1447 
-1460 LV
+1460 

>member
-1 LELSASVEV
+1 MMKFCLIIATLVSIAYSVEV

-26 PPVTPEIANVQQTS
+26 PPVTPEIANVQSTS
-40 SSSSLPPLKTR
+40 SAVPPLR
-51 ANYDSVLSLDRFT
+51 QRSSYDSVLSLDRFT

-95 TLDAAAANQAGDY
+95 TMDNQAGDY
-108 VNNSTATLLELQQPN
+108 MTNSTATLLELQQPN
-123 MHLDISAHLVRGT
+123 MHLDISAHLVRT
-136 VSQDAPVLRVLFHAG
+136 SVSQDAPVLRVLFHAG

-164 VLLHVAMAQEQP
+164 VLLHVAMASEQP

-195 IPLSWWPDLPAP
+195 VPLAWWPP
-207 LRHGASAAQ
+207 
-216 SALPPPKAPQ
+216 LPPPNQDGTGQAPPKVPQ

-252 QPLTTFAQVPLLAAK
+252 QPLTTFAQVPLLPAR
-267 TAFKELRADDS
+267 TPYRMLRADDA
-278 VTFLLPQHPLYPMS
+278 VTFLLPQHPLYPLS
-292 KLHVPVFLHQYADQE
+292 RLHVPVFLHQYPD

-321 GLRIMGASASS
+321 GLRILGATAST
-332 DLWTISIEKENPKH
+332 DLWSVSVEKENPKH

-354 RKDVDSSASAE
+354 RKEQESSLE
-365 SRSSYNSSSGSNGN
+365 SSMSGGN
-379 ESYEVFSWLLE
+379 FTGEVLEIFSWLLE
-390 VADDTNDILDG
+390 VAEDPNDIVDG

-409 HVYDTPKDKDSSELI
+409 HVFDTPKDKDSGELV

-568 IHNKQSRRR
+568 LHNKQSRRR
-577 KKRSYMWSQHGTSY
+577 KKRSYVWGQHGTNY
-591 YNNVGGD
+591 YSNLGAD
-598 KSICRAR
+598 KTVCRAR

-619 IDQNSGRISY
+619 VDQNSGRTSY

-709 LTITPENAIEN
+709 LTISPDNTIEN

-747 SDGSKT
+747 TDGSKT

-806 EECRLRRGSGSG
+806 EECRQRRSTL
-818 SSSGSSSSASVKQN
+818 SSTKQN
-832 KPNAAPLASALA
+832 KSNAAPLASALA

-854 IVSKQESIQNDGTV
+854 IVSKQEAIQNDGTAN
-868 GRERKNYR
+868 REQKKYR
-876 NSGDLAD
+876 QSGDLAD
-883 IIGERLNTNI
+883 II
-893 HAAFL
+893 
-898 YNLCNSFAILV
+898 V

-921 PTVQARQHRA
+921 PTVQARQHRG

-937 KSHYGNRG
+937 KNHHGVKG
-945 LAGSNMSSMEL
+945 AAGTGTMSSMEL

-991 LDPLSGGGKGG
+991 LDPLSVGKG
-1002 NGAAGGGF
+1002 NGSGGSGGSGGF

-1035 QSVAVEAPPPQQQQQ
+1035 QSMVAESNTH
-1050 QQPLPVQPQQQ
+1050 L
-1061 QQHINARDSRMRI
+1061 NARDSRMRI
-1074 TSNPIITYDNGR
+1074 TSNPIVNYDNGR
-1086 RVSSFDQPQ
+1086 RVSSFDQQ
-1095 PKLQTHIVPAANLN
+1095 PKLQTHIVPASNLN
-1109 KLHQEQHYLAND
+1109 KQHADHYLSNE
-1121 RKETAL
+1121 RKDNAL
-1127 EYKPPV
+1127 DYKPPV
-1133 PPHRNVGTRAM
+1133 PPHRNVGARAC
-1144 LPPQLPQTAPI
+1144 LPIQPVHGSGSV
-1155 KDKELLNKRHSQHF
+1155 KDMATKRHSQLY
-1169 KREHLLNENNNAT
+1169 KREHLPGNDTNAN
-1182 QPLPQQQQQQQQ
+1182 QPSHQIVQSNGHPHPHPQ
-1194 QSPQLHHHQQPERHQ
+1194 Q
-1209 HQRSHSHSHNFM
+1209 HQRSHSHSHNFSQ
-1221 HEPVLRSA
+1221 EPIIKAA
-1229 HLKMKQQQQQQ
+1229 HNKIK
-1240 LQQQQQQQQQQHQQ
+1240 QQQQQQQQQHHQQ
-1254 QQLQQQH
+1254 QQQQQH

-1287 TPKRVTKAAAVAQAA
+1287 TPKRVTKAGAGA
-1302 QAAAAAAAAANSA
+1302 SGSLL
-1315 AAATINHNH
+1315 ATPPTAIQPVQGKIKVTENH
-1324 SILST
+1324 SMASST
-1329 VADAANSNA
+1329 GDALNSNG
-1338 TDEIVRLPTPPGTL
+1338 TDEIMRLPS
-1352 TSATVSSEPTTKSS
+1352 SAVSQEPTTKSS

-1382 VDDTLAPGERL
+1382 VDESVASGERL

-1404 IMHYFDNLKVSNT
+1404 IMHYFDNLKESN
-1417 IDIYNLLI
+1417 
-1425 IAKIR
+1425 A
-1430 EILST
+1430 
-1435 FHQRYQNVVTPM
+1435 
-1447 TTPTRKQMQMLDQ
+1447 
-1460 LV
+1460 

>member
-1 LELSASVEV
+1 MMRYCLIIALQLSLAYSVEV

-26 PPVTPEIANVQQTS
+26 PPVTPEIANVQTS
-40 SSSSLPPLKTR
+40 SAVPPLR
-51 ANYDSVLSLDRFT
+51 QRSSYDSVLSLDRFT

-95 TLDAAAANQAGDY
+95 TMDSQSGDY
-108 VNNSTATLLELQQPN
+108 MNNATLLELQQPN
-123 MHLDISAHLVRGT
+123 MHLDISAHLVRSS

-164 VLLHVAMAQEQP
+164 VLLHVAMGSEQP

-195 IPLSWWPDLPAP
+195 VPLGWWPQLPAP
-207 LRHGASAAQ
+207 TQDGSGQA
-216 SALPPPKAPQ
+216 PPKVPQ

-252 QPLTTFAQVPLLAAK
+252 QPLTTFAQVPLLAAR
-267 TAFKELRADDS
+267 TPYRMLRADDA
-278 VTFLLPQHPLYPMS
+278 VTFLLPQHPLYPLS
-292 KLHVPVFLHQYADQE
+292 RLHVPVFLHQYPD

-321 GLRIMGASASS
+321 GLKILGATASTDQWS
-332 DLWTISIEKENPKH
+332 VSVEKENPKH

-354 RKDVDSSASAE
+354 RKEAE
-365 SRSSYNSSSGSNGN
+365 SSLESGGN
-379 ESYEVFSWLLE
+379 LTSEVFEVFSWLLE
-390 VADDTNDILDG
+390 VAEDTNDIVDG

-409 HVYDTPKDKDSSELI
+409 HVYDTPKDKDSGELVI
-424 APDDTKKRLIA
+424 PDDNKKRLIA

-568 IHNKQSRRR
+568 LHNKQSRRR
-577 KKRSYMWSQHGTSY
+577 KKRSYVWGQHGTNY
-591 YNNVGGD
+591 YNNLGAD
-598 KSICRAR
+598 KTICRAR

-619 IDQNSGRISY
+619 VDQNSGRTSY

-709 LTITPENAIEN
+709 LTISPDNTIEN

-747 SDGSKT
+747 TDGSKT

-806 EECRLRRGSGSG
+806 EECRQRRGTL
-818 SSSGSSSSASVKQN
+818 SSSKQN
-832 KPNAAPLASALA
+832 KSNAAPLASALA

-854 IVSKQESIQNDGTV
+854 IVSKQEAIQNDGTV

-876 NSGDLAD
+876 QTGDLAD
-883 IIGERLNTNI
+883 II
-893 HAAFL
+893 
-898 YNLCNSFAILV
+898 V

-914 DSSQQYE
+914 DSSQLYE
-921 PTVQARQHRA
+921 PTVQARQHRG

-937 KSHYGNRG
+937 KGHHGKG
-945 LAGSNMSSMEL
+945 LAGTGTMTTMEL

-991 LDPLSGGGKGG
+991 LDPLSAGKSNGSGGS
-1002 NGAAGGGF
+1002 GGF

-1035 QSVAVEAPPPQQQQQ
+1035 QSIVAETNTHLNP
-1050 QQPLPVQPQQQ
+1050 
-1061 QQHINARDSRMRI
+1061 RDSRMRI
-1074 TSNPIITYDNGR
+1074 TSNPIVNYDNGR
-1086 RVSSFDQPQ
+1086 RVSSFDQQ
-1095 PKLQTHIVPAANLN
+1095 PKLQTHIVPASNLN
-1109 KLHQEQHYLAND
+1109 KQHADHYLANE
-1121 RKETAL
+1121 RKDNAL
-1127 EYKPPV
+1127 DYKPPV
-1133 PPHRNVGTRAM
+1133 PPHRNVGARAC
-1144 LPPQLPQTAPI
+1144 LPVQPVPGTGSVKDAAP
-1155 KDKELLNKRHSQHF
+1155 NKRHSQLYR
-1169 KREHLLNENNNAT
+1169 REHLQNSDSNANS
-1182 QPLPQQQQQQQQ
+1182 Q
-1194 QSPQLHHHQQPERHQ
+1194 QSPPQPNQQPPTERPHPLAHAHPHSHPHQ
-1209 HQRSHSHSHNFM
+1209 HQRSHSHSHNFSQ
-1221 HEPVLRSA
+1221 EPLIKAA
-1229 HLKMKQQQQQQ
+1229 HNKIKQQQQQQ
-1240 LQQQQQQQQQQHQQ
+1240 Q
-1254 QQLQQQH
+1254 QQQH

-1287 TPKRVTKAAAVAQAA
+1287 TPKRVTKAAASSPATPST
-1302 QAAAAAAAAANSA
+1302 SA
-1315 AAATINHNH
+1315 VQSKAKENH
-1324 SILST
+1324 SMASST
-1329 VADAANSNA
+1329 GDAANSNG
-1338 TDEIVRLPTPPGTL
+1338 TDEIIRLPA
-1352 TSATVSSEPTTKSS
+1352 SAVSQEPTTKSS

-1382 VDDTLAPGERL
+1382 VDESVAPGERL

-1404 IMHYFDNLKVSNT
+1404 IMHYFDNLKE
-1417 IDIYNLLI
+1417 I

-1435 FHQRYQNVVTPM
+1435 FHHRYQTVATPL
-1447 TTPTRKQMQMLDQ
+1447 TSPTRQQMQLLDE
-1460 LV
+1460 LVAGVATATAITAAKPTPLALDGGEGDESADAFDAYDGALDIESRQF